1 MGIPVGVE
9 DIDDTQKGIIDRIK
23 NNIGPNTL
31 GLFDVIV
38 EEIDNVKVICV
49 IVSSGSEKPYYE
61 KKYGMTPQGCH
72 IRVGNTSQQM
82 TEKMISKMFQE
93 RNKQT
98 IVTGGRHAD
107 F

>member
-1 MGIPVGVE
+1 MQDE
-9 DIDDTQKGIIDRIK
+9 SNRIEYK
-23 NNIGPNTL
+23 
-31 GLFDVIV
+31 
-38 EEIDNVKVICV
+38 EILNDKLERS

-61 KKYGMTPQGCH
+61 KKYGMTLQGCH